1 MPVNLL
7 PTELLEKKGPY
18 KLAESLKNIAI
29 AGFAIFF
36 AFLFGAFAYTLI
48 LSAQT
53 RSSETK
59 QNQLKQTIIALEETE
74 QKMVL
79 VKDRIGKANKIYS
92 KSDISTSVENFE
104 LINANLSSN
113 VFLMEAKI
121 DDKKTEGS
129 YSISS
134 SLGLVRFMSNLLV
147 SDLYSKITMK
157 SFSFTPTFGYMVS
170 LEMVN

>member
-1 MPVNLL
+1 
-7 PTELLEKKGPY
+7 
-18 KLAESLKNIAI
+18 
-29 AGFAIFF
+29 
-36 AFLFGAFAYTLI
+36 
-48 LSAQT
+48 
-53 RSSETK
+53 
-59 QNQLKQTIIALEETE
+59 
-74 QKMVL
+74 MVL

-92 KSDISTSVENFE
+92 KSDISTSIENFE
-104 LINANLSSN
+104 LINANLSSS

-129 YSISS
+129 YAISS

-157 SFSFTPTFGYMVS
+157 SFSFTPAFGYMVS